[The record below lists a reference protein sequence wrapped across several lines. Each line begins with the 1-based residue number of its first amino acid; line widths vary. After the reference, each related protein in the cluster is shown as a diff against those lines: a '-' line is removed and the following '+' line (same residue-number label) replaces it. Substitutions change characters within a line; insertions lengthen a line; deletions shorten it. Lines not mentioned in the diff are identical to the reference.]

1 MKPVEEHRVE
11 GAQLTDLE
19 VYPILIVPTI
29 TLEVV
34 VEVCTPDECQ
44 GMLAL
49 SEGVGIG
56 STGLQVE
63 AA

>member
-1 MKPVEEHRVE
+1 MEPVEEHWVK

-19 VYPILIVPTI
+19 VHPILIVPTI

-44 GMLAL
+44 SMLAL
-49 SEGVGIG
+49 SEGISIG
-56 STGLQVE
+56 RTSL
-63 AA
+63 

>member
-1 MKPVEEHRVE
+1 MEPVEEHRVK

-19 VYPILIVPTI
+19 VHPILIVPTI

-34 VEVCTPDECQ
+34 VEVCTPDERQ

-49 SEGVGIG
+49 SEGISIG
-56 STGLQVE
+56 RTSL
-63 AA
+63 

>member
-1 MKPVEEHRVE
+1 MEPVEEHRVE
-11 GAQLTDLE
+11 GAQLTELE
-19 VYPILIVPTI
+19 VHPILIVPTI

-44 GMLAL
+44 SMLAL

>member
-1 MKPVEEHRVE
+1 MEPVEEHGVK
-11 GAQLTDLE
+11 GAQLPDLE
-19 VYPILIVPTI
+19 VHPILIVPAI
-29 TLEVV
+29 TLEVI
-34 VEVCTPDECQ
+34 VEVCTSDERQ
-44 GMLAL
+44 SMLAL